1 MLKVKINN
9 IDTEVEEGLTVIQ
22 ACEKVGV
29 EIPRFCYHE
38 KLSIAGNCRMCLVE
52 IEKSPKPVASCAMPV
67 AEGMNIKTNTK
78 LVEKAR
84 KGVMEFLLANHPLDC
99 PVCDQGGECDLQ
111 DQSMY
116 YGVDKSR
123 FKENKRS
130 VPEKYM
136 GPLIK
141 TQMTRC
147 IHCTRCIRFAT
158 EIAGVPELGAIGR
171 GEDMQ
176 ITTYLEKA
184 MQSELSANVI
194 DLCPVGALTSK
205 PYVFEARPWELKKT
219 ESIDVMDAVGSNIRV
234 DTYGWEVKR
243 ILPRINE
250 DINEEW
256 ISDKTRYACDGL
268 QNQRLDLPL
277 KKDASGKFI
286 KSTWNEVFNI
296 LKEKIDKADKKK
308 ICGFSGDLVNMETLF
323 IFKEFFNKIL
333 ISDNIESRTRNTYLN
348 SEKRENYLFNSS
360 INGIEDSDF
369 IFLIGTNPRFEA
381 TILNSRIRKSYLKN
395 KIKII
400 SLSDIGDLTYPYESL
415 DGKTENIKKII
426 EGSHPISDDLKNSKR
441 PIVIFGQSALK
452 SKSAEYLFES
462 MKNYLSKI
470 NKISKEWNSIN
481 IISENAS
488 TVGSFD
494 LGIYK
499 KSNDR
504 NEILKK
510 INDNFFDVIFLLGQD
525 SLNINKKN
533 EFIIYQGS
541 HGDKGAEIADLI
553 LPGAAYTEQDG
564 FYTNLEGKIQKA
576 FKASF
581 PPGSAKEDWII
592 INELAEKISGKK
604 LFKDKNELDNAMLN
618 FLKIFNEKDL
628 NKESNNISNSS
639 FIDEKI
645 EIQNVDYYYSNPIAR
660 SSKTMFECR
669 NQKINVKSTGTEG

>member
-1 MLKVKINN
+1 MLKIKINN

-277 KKDASGKFI
+277 KKDANGKFV

-296 LKEKIDKADKKK
+296 LKEKIDKSDKKK

-323 IFKEFFNKIL
+323 IFKEFFNKVL

-400 SLSDIGDLTYPYESL
+400 SLSDVGDLTYPYEFL
-415 DGKTENIKKII
+415 DGKTENIKRII

-628 NKESNNISNSS
+628 NKVSSNISNSN

-645 EIQNVDYYYSNPIAR
+645 EIQNVDYYYSNSIAR